1 MKRFNLSEW
10 ALEYQSLVL
19 YAMIVLAIFGV
30 LAYSKLGQS
39 EDPPFTFK
47 VMVIRTNWPGATAH
61 EVEEQITDRIE
72 KKLQEAPHV
81 DVIRSYS
88 KPGESLVF
96 FAIKDSTPTAAIA
109 ATWDRVRKKVGDM
122 RHTLPAGIQGP
133 YFNDEFGETFGNIY
147 ALTGDG
153 FAYADLKK
161 YADRIRRELLR
172 VPDVAKVE
180 LIGEQDEKVFIELSN
195 TKLATLGVDVQTI
208 VSALAT
214 QNAMA
219 PAGSFETASDK
230 IYLRPSGD
238 FASVEAIRETTIRAN
253 GRLFRL
259 GDIAKVSR
267 GYADP
272 PQPKMRFLGKEALGI
287 GVSMAKGGDII
298 ELGQNL
304 DRTVERLR
312 KELPVGLEL
321 GQVTSQP
328 EAVKRSVGEFVR
340 SLTEAVLI
348 VLAVSL
354 ASLGLRTG
362 IVVALSIPLVLAATF
377 LFMQLFGIGLHKISL
392 GALILALGLLVDNAI
407 IAVEMMA
414 TKMEQGWDR
423 LRAASFAYT
432 STAMPMLTGTLVTV
446 AGFLPIATAA
456 SSTGEYT
463 RSIFQVTTIALLVSW
478 IAAVVFV
485 PYLGY
490 RLLPD
495 AASLHGKPSRL
506 ARLLRRI
513 APRLAALLERA
524 PLPHAA
530 GAPADRER
538 AIYATP
544 FYARFRATVH
554 WCVGHRKTVIAAT
567 AALFAAALLGF
578 GLVQQQF
585 FPASSRPEL
594 LVDLRLAEGSSFAAT
609 EAAAKQ
615 FEKTLQQESG
625 IVNYVSY
632 VGWGSPRFY
641 LPLDQQLANANFAQF
656 VILTQDLKAR
666 EALRA
671 RLIRRFE
678 TDFHGVR
685 GTVTRLENGPPVGFP
700 VQFRVSGEDIATVRR
715 HAEQVADVMRGNP
728 HVSNVHF
735 DWEERSK
742 VIKVEIDQEKARL
755 LGLSSQDLSAFLN
768 TSLNGLTVT
777 YYRERDKQVEVLLR
791 GSADERA
798 RLSLVADLAV
808 PIRSG
813 AAGEGKASPAPQ
825 RSVPLAQL
833 ATISYGFEDGVIW
846 RRNGLPTITARA
858 TVYGDIQGPAV
869 TAQIAPLLAPI
880 RAALPAGYIL
890 ETGGAV
896 EDSAKGQKS
905 VMAGLPLL
913 ALVVLTVLMLQLQ
926 SFSRV
931 AMVVLTAPLGLIG
944 VTAAMLVFNQ
954 PFGFV
959 AMLGTIA
966 LSGMIM
972 RNSVILVDQI
982 DQDIR
987 AGHAPWEA
995 IVEATVRRFRPIT
1008 LTAAAAV
1015 LAMIPL
1021 TRSAFFGPMAV
1032 AIMGGLVVATLLT
1045 LLFLPALY
1053 AAWFR
1058 VKAPA
1063 PARPRTPAAPRPAPA
1078 GAPAGMLEGTR

>member
-10 ALEYQSLVL
+10 ALEHQTLVL
-19 YAMIVLAIFGV
+19 YALIVLAVFGV

-47 VMVIRTNWPGATAH
+47 VMVIRTTWAGATAH

-72 KKLQEAPHV
+72 KRLQEAPNV
-81 DVIRSYS
+81 DVLRSYS

-96 FAIKDSTPTAAIA
+96 FTMKDSTPTAAVA
-109 ATWDRVRKKVGDM
+109 DTWYQVRKKVGDM
-122 RHTLPAGIQGP
+122 RHELPPGVQGP

-180 LIGEQDEKVFIELSN
+180 LFGVQDEKVYIELSN
-195 TKLATLGVDVQTI
+195 AKLATLGVDVQTI

-219 PAGSFETASDK
+219 PAGSFETPTDK

-238 FASVEAIRETTIRAN
+238 FDSVEAIRETTIRAN

-259 GDIAKVSR
+259 GDIARVFR

-272 PQPKMRFLGKEALGI
+272 PQPRMRFQGREALGI
-287 GVSMAKGGDII
+287 GVSMVKGGDII

-312 KELPVGLEL
+312 KTLPVGVEL

-328 EAVKRSVGEFVR
+328 AAVQRSVGEFVR
-340 SLTEAVLI
+340 SLAEAVLI

-392 GALILALGLLVDNAI
+392 GALILALGLLVDDAI

-423 LRAASFAYT
+423 MRAASFAYS
-432 STAMPMLTGTLVTV
+432 STAMPMLSGTLVTV

-463 RSIFQVTTIALLVSW
+463 RSIFQVTTIALLLSW

-490 RLLPD
+490 RLLPEL
-495 AASLHGKPSRL
+495 AEGSGKPSRV
-506 ARLLRRI
+506 ARLLRRF
-513 APRLAALLERA
+513 APRLAARIDQA
-524 PLPHAA
+524 PRQPVVA
-530 GAPADRER
+530 GGDREH
-538 AIYATP
+538 AVYQTP
-544 FYARFRATVH
+544 FYRRFRTAVH
-554 WCVGHRKTVIAAT
+554 WCVAHRRTVIAT
-567 AALFAAALLGF
+567 TVLLFAAALVGF
-578 GLVQQQF
+578 RFVQQQF
-585 FPASSRPEL
+585 VPASNRPEL
-594 LVDLRLAEGSSFAAT
+594 VVDLRLAEGSSLAAT
-609 EAAAKQ
+609 EAATKR
-615 FEKTLQQESG
+615 FEKVLDREDG

-641 LPLDQQLANANFAQF
+641 LPLDQQLAHANFAQF
-656 VILTQDLKAR
+656 VILTKDLKAR

-671 RLIRRFE
+671 RLIKLFE
-678 TDFHGVR
+678 ADFHGMR
-685 GTVTRLENGPPVGFP
+685 GNVTRLENGPPVGYP
-700 VQFRVSGEDIATVRR
+700 VQFRVSGEDTPTVRSY
-715 HAEQVADVMRGNP
+715 AERVAKVMRANP
-728 HVSNVHF
+728 HLSNVQF
-735 DWEERSK
+735 DWEEKSK
-742 VIKVEIDQEKARL
+742 VIRVEIDQDKARL

-777 YYRERDKQVEVLLR
+777 HYRERDKQIEVLLR
-791 GSADERA
+791 GPADERA
-798 RLSLVADLAV
+798 RLSLLADLAV
-808 PIRSG
+808 PARSG
-813 AAGEGKASPAPQ
+813 AAGESRTASAST
-825 RSVPLAQL
+825 RSVPLAQV
-833 ATISYGFEDGVIW
+833 ATISYGFEDGIIW
-846 RRNGLPTITARA
+846 RRNGLPTVTVRA
-858 TVYGDIQGPAV
+858 NVYGNIQGPAV
-869 TAQIAPLLAPI
+869 TAQIEPLLAPL
-880 RAALPAGYIL
+880 RTALPPGYAI

-905 VMAGLPLL
+905 VMAGMPLL
-913 ALVVLTVLMLQLQ
+913 ALVVLTVLVLQLQ

-944 VTAAMLVFNQ
+944 VTAAMLLFDQ

-982 DQDIR
+982 DQDVA

-1032 AIMGGLVVATLLT
+1032 AIMGGLIVATLLT

-1058 VKAPA
+1058 VGVPASRQPA
-1063 PARPRTPAAPRPAPA
+1063 PASAAPVPHRPEPIF
-1078 GAPAGMLEGTR
+1078 EGGSL